1 MAGRMAFLALHPG
14 ICQIVRVDFVRWGM
28 QCCHR
33 WASSWGDSLSA
44 MIQQER
50 GETQMRLSC
59 NQRELLES
67 INAVMPA
74 TAGPAFPALS
84 NILFEAAGDGL
95 ALTAYNTE
103 IAVEKRI
110 PAAVAEPGQCMLPG
124 KTIADVTR
132 KLGPGDIEMESEN
145 GKVRMRWSASR
156 FEFWSMDAG
165 QFPKIPWETGNLK
178 KVSGSQFAD
187 AITRTLFAASKNEY
201 QGILAGVCFCAGGKV
216 TDIVA
221 IDGVRLAKA
230 ELPSLGIE
238 GQKTVP
244 VDALRAALRAFAKAE
259 VIRLGF
265 GERAMTIE
273 GDNTRILA
281 RLLEGQFPQYQQI
294 VPNPSKMRLTI
305 SRQELLD
312 AVARISIVSEEGV
325 RLTAQDEGLHIAAK
339 SETGQA
345 EEHIDATC
353 EGEKI
358 ALSMNHRFLS
368 EAVTAA
374 TGENVILACD
384 GPFTPV
390 LITGDDPTWLSV
402 VMPLRVE

>member
-1 MAGRMAFLALHPG
+1 MKFT
-14 ICQIVRVDFVRWGM
+14 C
-28 QCCHR
+28 
-33 WASSWGDSLSA
+33 
-44 MIQQER
+44 E
-50 GETQMRLSC
+50 
-59 NQRELLES
+59 QRELLE
-67 INAVMPA
+67 AVNIVIPA
-74 TAGPAFPALS
+74 IGGPAFPALS
-84 NILFEAAGDGL
+84 NILVEAVKDGL
-95 ALTAYNTE
+95 ALTAYDTE
-103 IAVEKRI
+103 IAIEAKI
-110 PAAVAEPGQCMLPG
+110 PAATAEQGRCMLPG
-124 KTIADVTR
+124 KTISDVVR

-145 GKVRMRWSASR
+145 EKVRMRWGSSR
-156 FEFWSMDAG
+156 FEFWSMDAE
-165 QFPKIPWETGNLK
+165 QFPKVPWETGGLK
-178 KVSGSQFAD
+178 KIPWPKFAE
-187 AITRTLFAASKNEY
+187 AVTSTLFATARDQY
-201 QGILAGVCFCAGGKV
+201 RGILMGVCFAAGGKA
-216 TDIVA
+216 TDVVA

-238 GQKTVP
+238 GQRVVP
-244 VDALRAALRAFAKAE
+244 ADALRAALRAFAKAE

-265 GERAMTIE
+265 GEKAMTIE

-345 EEHIDATC
+345 EERVDVTR
-353 EGEKI
+353 EGEKVSLAI
-358 ALSMNHRFLS
+358 NHRFLS

-402 VMPLRVE
+402 VMPLRVEA